1 MNQKLAFSSLYDV
14 EFVISCW
21 NKKIHDKG
29 YIEVDALEC
38 LFFMELPFDHSAVW
52 TNTLSMDD
60 FERDPQGRNYYVL
73 TLREPTNN
81 KYKVTIPRMNY

>member
-1 MNQKLAFSSLYDV
+1 MNKTLAFSGLDDV

-29 YIEVDALEC
+29 YIEVDALEG
-38 LFFMELPFDHSAVW
+38 LFFMELPFDHSKVW
-52 TNTLSMDD
+52 TNEIGMDD
-60 FERDPQGRNYYVL
+60 FERDPQGRNYYCL

-81 KYKVTIPRMNY
+81 KVTIPRMNY